1 MSLPTTC
8 YHFKTISGNDS
19 RLLHSRLISHNF
31 LITYLG
37 KVDKLF
43 KYNMKNNQFSFLL
56 FYYLT

>member
-1 MSLPTTC
+1 MSLPTTR
-8 YHFKTISGNDS
+8 YHFKTISENDS

-31 LITYLG
+31 FITYLG

-43 KYNMKNNQFSFLL
+43 EYNMKNNQFSFLL